1 MPARAPSSSYL
12 PEGLKWVLVVS
23 KRFVRRRI
31 AAFHAPKPVNII
43 SKRELVDDRR

>member
-1 MPARAPSSSYL
+1 MLISASTSS
-12 PEGLKWVLVVS
+12 GLLGVLVVS